1 MEGRPIR
8 RYRLILFILVIAQTL
23 VSGCAAKPSAATPVA
38 KNGVIDLSGWSFV
51 DQGNINLSGEWALF
65 SHRLLGPVEA
75 AYQPESSVAYATVP
89 QSWNSYPESFGLQS
103 GEGYA
108 TYRLKV
114 LLAPSDKLLAI
125 RVPNIFSAY
134 KLWVDGR
141 LLAREGE
148 VGRNRADSEARQ
160 QPRIITL
167 DGDRSELQLTVQ
179 VSNFHHR
186 KGGIWVDLKLGTNDA
201 ITKNQMRTTIQEMTI
216 LGSLVIIG
224 LFHLG
229 LYAFRRQE
237 KFTLYFGLL
246 CLFVAART
254 SVTGDMYLIQMF
266 PGINWETAMKI
277 EYISFGFSAV
287 TGILY
292 IGGLFPKDM
301 HRRVGS
307 VVIGI
312 GVTICAF
319 VLVTPAII
327 YSKSVG
333 AIQLFVVLGSLYI
346 LLVLWRALFRK
357 REGAGFILAGVAVF
371 VGTILNDILF
381 YNEMLANTQL
391 VPIGLFFFML
401 MQSFIISSRF
411 SNALRGVEQASAELR
426 ELNMYLEER
435 IAERTEELRSANE
448 SLACSNRELARSEA
462 SRRQLMTNISH
473 DLRTPIT
480 LLQGYLEA
488 MRDGVVNTEEQQ
500 NRYVRM
506 MLGKVKG
513 LSRLIQ
519 DLFEL
524 TRLESGQLKLHYTE
538 VTMDEWMGSLRE
550 QYEMDVRTRKIGFEC
565 RYEESAETDGE
576 NGSVHPDRITLRLDQ
591 QRMERVMANLIYNAV
606 KYTAPGGKIT
616 LSFSYSPLAKEAIVK
631 VTDTGEGIEAT
642 HLPFIF
648 DRFYKKDAARNSA
661 EGGSGLGLAIA
672 KEIVEAHSGTM
683 GADSKPGVGTTIW
696 LSLPVTDW

>member
-1 MEGRPIR
+1 MEGSPIR
-8 RYRLILFILVIAQTL
+8 RYRLILFIIVIAQTL
-23 VSGCAAKPSAATPVA
+23 VSGCTVKPSSSPPLA
-38 KNGVIDLSGWSFV
+38 KEGVIDLRGWSFL
-51 DQGNINLSGEWALF
+51 DRGTINLSGEWAF
-65 SHRLLGPVEA
+65 FGHRLLGPAEA
-75 AYQPESSVAYATVP
+75 AHQPASAVAYATVP
-89 QSWNSYPESFGLQS
+89 ESWNSYPESLGLRS
-103 GEGYA
+103 GKGYA

-114 LLAPSDKLLAI
+114 LLTPSDRLLAV

-134 KLWVDGR
+134 KLWVDGK
-141 LLAREGE
+141 LLASEGQ
-148 VGRNRADSEARQ
+148 VGRSRSDSEASQ

-167 DGDRSELQLTVQ
+167 EGDRSELQLTVQ
-179 VSNFHHR
+179 VSNFQHR
-186 KGGIWVDLKLGTNDA
+186 KGGIWVDLRMGTNDA
-201 ITKNQMRTTIQEMTI
+201 INKSQMRTTIQEMTI

-254 SVTGDMYLIQMF
+254 SVTGNMYLIQMF
-266 PGINWETAMKI
+266 PAINWESAMKI
-277 EYISFGFSAV
+277 EYISFGFSAAA
-287 TGILY
+287 GILY
-292 IGGLFPKDM
+292 IGGLFPREI
-301 HRRVGS
+301 HRRVGPL
-307 VVIGI
+307 VISI
-312 GVTICAF
+312 GSMICMF
-319 VLVTPAII
+319 VLVTPAIV
-327 YSKSVG
+327 YSKIVG
-333 AIQLFVVLGSLYI
+333 VIQLFVVLGSLYI

-357 REGAGFILAGVAVF
+357 REGAGFILVGVAVF
-371 VGTILNDILF
+371 VATILNDILF
-381 YNEMLANTQL
+381 YNELLVRTQL
-391 VPIGLFFFML
+391 VPVGLFFFML

-411 SNALRGVEQASAELR
+411 SNALRGVEQASAEMR

-538 VTMDEWMGSLRE
+538 VTMESWIGALRE
-550 QYEMDVRTRKIGFEC
+550 QYEMDVRTRGIGFEC
-565 RYEESAETDGE
+565 RFEESVGSDGE
-576 NGSVHPDRITLRLDQ
+576 SGSVHPDRITLQLDQ
-591 QRMERVMANLIYNAV
+591 QRMERVMANLVYNAV

-616 LSFSYSPLAKEAIVK
+616 LSFSYSAVTKEAVVK
-631 VTDTGEGIEAT
+631 VTDTGEGIEET

-661 EGGSGLGLAIA
+661 EGGCGLGLAIA
-672 KEIVEAHSGTM
+672 KEIVEAHRGTM
-683 GADSKPGVGTTIW
+683 GAESEPGKGTTIW
-696 LSLPVTDW
+696 LSLPVSDW

>member
-8 RYRLILFILVIAQTL
+8 RICLILFILALIQTL
-23 VSGCAAKPSAATPVA
+23 VSGCAAEPAVTRPVA
-38 KNGVIDLSGWSFV
+38 KEGVIDLRNWSFL
-51 DQGNINLSGEWALF
+51 DQGSLNLSGEWALF
-65 SHRLLGPVEA
+65 DHRLLGPVES
-75 AYQPESSVAYATVP
+75 AYQPESAVAYAAVP
-89 QSWNSYPESFGLQS
+89 QSWNSYPASFGLQS
-103 GEGYA
+103 GQGYA

-114 LLAPSDKLLAI
+114 LLTPSDRLLAI

-141 LLAREGE
+141 MLASEGE
-148 VGRNRADSEARQ
+148 VGRSRADSDARQ

-179 VSNFHHR
+179 VSNFQHR
-186 KGGIWVDLKLGTNDA
+186 KGGIWVDLRMGTNDA
-201 ITKNQMRTTIQEMTI
+201 ITKSQMRTTIQEMTI

-237 KFTLYFGLL
+237 RFTLYFGLL

-254 SVTGDMYLIQMF
+254 SVTGNMYLIQMF
-266 PGINWETAMKI
+266 PGINWEAAMKI
-277 EYISFGFSAV
+277 EYISFAFSAA

-292 IGGLFPKDM
+292 IGGLFPREM
-301 HRRVGS
+301 HRRVGP

-312 GVTICAF
+312 GMAIGVF
-319 VLVTPAII
+319 VLATPAIV
-327 YSKSVG
+327 YSKTVG

-357 REGAGFILAGVAVF
+357 REGAGFILVGVAVF
-371 VGTILNDILF
+371 VATILNDILF
-381 YNEMLANTQL
+381 YNEMLVRTQL

-506 MLGKVKG
+506 MLGKVMG

-524 TRLESGQLKLHYTE
+524 TRLESGQLRMHYTE
-538 VTMDEWMGSLRE
+538 VTMESWMGSLRE
-550 QYEMDVRTRKIGFEC
+550 QYEMDVRTRGISFEC
-565 RYEESAETDGE
+565 RFEEVAETDEEGKT
-576 NGSVHPDRITLRLDQ
+576 VHPDRITLRLDQ

-606 KYTAPGGKIT
+606 KYTAPSGKIT
-616 LSFSYSPLAKEAIVK
+616 LSFSFRQTANEAVVK

-661 EGGSGLGLAIA
+661 DGGSGLGLAIA
-672 KEIVEAHSGTM
+672 KEIVEAHNGTI
-683 GADSKPGVGTTIW
+683 GAESEPGVGTTIW

>member
-1 MEGRPIR
+1 MI
-8 RYRLILFILVIAQTL
+8 QTL
-23 VSGCAAKPSAATPVA
+23 VSGCAAEPAVTRPVA
-38 KNGVIDLSGWSFV
+38 KEGVIDLRNWSFL
-51 DQGNINLSGEWALF
+51 DQGSLNLSGEWALF
-65 SHRLLGPVEA
+65 DHRLLGPVES
-75 AYQPESSVAYATVP
+75 AYQPESAVAYAAVP
-89 QSWNSYPESFGLQS
+89 QSWNSYPASFGLQS
-103 GEGYA
+103 GQGYA

-114 LLAPSDKLLAI
+114 LLTPSDRLLAI

-141 LLAREGE
+141 MLASEGE
-148 VGRNRADSEARQ
+148 VGRSRADSDARQ

-179 VSNFHHR
+179 VSNFQHR
-186 KGGIWVDLKLGTNDA
+186 KGGIWVDLRMGTNDA
-201 ITKNQMRTTIQEMTI
+201 ITKSQMRTTIQEMTI

-237 KFTLYFGLL
+237 RFTLYFGLL

-254 SVTGDMYLIQMF
+254 SVTGNMYLIQMF
-266 PGINWETAMKI
+266 PGINWEAAMKI
-277 EYISFGFSAV
+277 EYISFAFSAA

-292 IGGLFPKDM
+292 IGGLFPREM
-301 HRRVGS
+301 HRRVGP

-312 GVTICAF
+312 GMAIGVF
-319 VLVTPAII
+319 VLATPAIV
-327 YSKSVG
+327 YSKTVG

-357 REGAGFILAGVAVF
+357 REGAGFILVGVAVF
-371 VGTILNDILF
+371 VATILNDILF
-381 YNEMLANTQL
+381 YNEMLVRTQL

-506 MLGKVKG
+506 MLGKVMG

-524 TRLESGQLKLHYTE
+524 TRLESGQLRMHYTE
-538 VTMDEWMGSLRE
+538 VTMESWMGSLRE
-550 QYEMDVRTRKIGFEC
+550 QYEMDVRTRGISFEC
-565 RYEESAETDGE
+565 RFEEVAETDEEGKT
-576 NGSVHPDRITLRLDQ
+576 VHPDRITLRLDQ

-606 KYTAPGGKIT
+606 KYTAPSGKIT
-616 LSFSYSPLAKEAIVK
+616 LSFSFRQTANEAVVK

-661 EGGSGLGLAIA
+661 DGGSGLGLAIA
-672 KEIVEAHSGTM
+672 KEIVEAHNGTI
-683 GADSKPGVGTTIW
+683 GAESEPGVGTTIW